1 MSGPRSLERS
11 CLQLRPSSAHGIR
24 TMRPLSR
31 CRASHAQ
38 LQAAAL
44 QGCSAL
50 TTFLSP
56 PTET

>member
-11 CLQLRPSSAHGIR
+11 CSQLRPSNTHAIR
-24 TMRPLSR
+24 AMRPLSR
-31 CRASHAQ
+31 CRASQAQ
-38 LQAAAL
+38 LPAAAL
-44 QGCSAL
+44 QGCSAP